1 MTNIWNDLKFALR
14 QLRRSPALA
23 TTAILTLALGIG
35 ANTAIFSLLDQALLR
50 SLPVRDPQQ
59 LVVLEGTGKAWEGRS
74 SSHGGDIEAYF
85 SYPMFRDLQ
94 AQAKTHG
101 MDDLLATSPADLDIV
116 FRNASQLA
124 TGEIVSGNY
133 FTMLGTNPFRGRLLT
148 ASDDAAPGANPVAVV
163 SYSFWQNHLDADP
176 SLVGQTIS
184 LNNHPFQIVG
194 IAAPN
199 FHSAVWGENPAL
211 FVPMSM
217 LDQVMPGQGKRLT
230 NRTDRWMN
238 ILGRLATGQTP
249 ERAEAAFAPVWHA
262 LRASELKALG
272 ISSPRFVAEFLTRSR
287 LRILPA
293 ARGFSYQRGGLEEP
307 LMVVMGMALL
317 VLAIAAINVGSLLL
331 VRSAGRVREFSLRS
345 ALGARGGRIVSQLL
359 TEGLVIGLLGGSAG
373 LALAPF
379 AVRVLVRQLQGTDD
393 LSAFSTTL
401 DVRVLAFNFVVA
413 IAVSLFFSLA
423 PALQLRRPD
432 LTTALRGTQS
442 SATGGML
449 RLRRAIVGLQIGLSL
464 LLLVVSGLFVRTMQ
478 NLRSVDVG
486 FNTTHLVSFDITPRL
501 AGYTTDRIPALHQH
515 LLETLAALP
524 GVQSVAATNIPE
536 LADDSHGG
544 NISIEGY
551 TPSQDEDLE
560 VGKANVNPGFFS
572 AMQIPVIAGR
582 AFEESDDTTHPLVA
596 IVNESLAKKY
606 FGSAGNALH
615 RRLMDGGSEKPVYN
629 IEIVGVVP
637 DFKQRGIRDAVEP
650 SLFAPLRQAA
660 GRDLS
665 RELYFYLRSPLPAVT
680 TMASVRH
687 AVQQVDAA
695 VAIDNLRTM
704 DEQIDGNLSNDR
716 LTALLAVA
724 FGVLATV
731 LAGVGLY
738 GVLAY
743 TTAQRTREI
752 GIRIALGSSR
762 LAVSRLVLKD
772 VLLLAGL
779 GIAVALPVAFGLSR
793 LVKSQLYGVSP
804 ADPLTIAAAVVLI
817 GIVALA
823 AALIP
828 ASRAASV
835 NPTEALRTE

>member
-1 MTNIWNDLKFALR
+1 
-14 QLRRSPALA
+14 
-23 TTAILTLALGIG
+23 
-35 ANTAIFSLLDQALLR
+35 
-50 SLPVRDPQQ
+50 
-59 LVVLEGTGKAWEGRS
+59 
-74 SSHGGDIEAYF
+74 
-85 SYPMFRDLQ
+85 
-94 AQAKTHG
+94 
-101 MDDLLATSPADLDIV
+101 
-116 FRNASQLA
+116 
-124 TGEIVSGNY
+124 
-133 FTMLGTNPFRGRLLT
+133 
-148 ASDDAAPGANPVAVV
+148 
-163 SYSFWQNHLDADP
+163 
-176 SLVGQTIS
+176 
-184 LNNHPFQIVG
+184 
-194 IAAPN
+194 
-199 FHSAVWGENPAL
+199 
-211 FVPMSM
+211 
-217 LDQVMPGQGKRLT
+217 
-230 NRTDRWMN
+230 
-238 ILGRLATGQTP
+238 
-249 ERAEAAFAPVWHA
+249 
-262 LRASELKALG
+262 
-272 ISSPRFVAEFLTRSR
+272 
-287 LRILPA
+287 
-293 ARGFSYQRGGLEEP
+293 
-307 LMVVMGMALL
+307 MVVMGMALL

-359 TEGLVIGLLGGSAG
+359 TEGLLIGLLGGAAG

-501 AGYTTDRIPALHQH
+501 AGYTADRIPALHQH

-536 LADDSHGG
+536 LADNYHGG

-606 FGSAGNALH
+606 FGSATNALH
-615 RRLMDGGSEKPVYN
+615 RRLMDGDSENKPVYN

-665 RELYFYLRSPLPAVT
+665 RELYFYLRSPLPAAT

-804 ADPLTIAAAVVLI
+804 ADPLTIAGAVVLI